1 VSGSADLLTRELIY
15 VTGKGGVGKTTVA
28 VALGIL
34 GARAGRRTVVCEV
47 GSQHR
52 IPALF
57 GRTAAPDGRETEIA
71 DGLWSISIDP
81 MRALEEWIGR
91 QIGSRPTHILARSN
105 AFQYFVAAAPGAR
118 EVVTLTKAWELGRS
132 ERWEKNAEPFDTVI
146 VDAPASGHGI
156 GMLRSPATIAGV
168 ARVGPVAGQAKAV
181 QEVLVDPAR
190 SAYVAV
196 TLPAE
201 LPVTETLEL
210 EGTLDAALGRGVD
223 AIVCN
228 AVRAR
233 RFDGKDLAA
242 VAGVDGA
249 LPAPVRRAVVAHAGR
264 VRDEQSQL
272 RRLRRGS
279 TVGVSTLPFVGE
291 TVLDATA
298 IGALADGLGR

>member
-1 VSGSADLLTRELIY
+1 MSGSADLLTRELIY

-57 GRTAAPDGRETEIA
+57 GRRAAPDGRETEIA

-146 VDAPASGHGI
+146 VDAPASGHGV

-196 TLPAE
+196 ALPSE

-210 EGTLDAALGRGVD
+210 DGTLDAALGRGLD

-233 RFDGKDLAA
+233 RFDGADLES
-242 VAGVDGA
+242 VASADGA
-249 LPAPVRRAVVAHAGR
+249 LPAPVRRAVIAHAGR

-272 RRLRRGS
+272 RRLRRGAA
-279 TVGVSTLPFVGE
+279 VGVSTLPFVGE
-291 TVLDATA
+291 TILDAA
-298 IGALADGLGR
+298 SIGTLAEGLAR